1 MAGNLHAVTT
11 ITYTNQTIQTYTA
24 RIAMEHESIA
34 FSFFLIFSGAAVLAS
49 IALYTRQPLLVAYIA
64 LGALL
69 GPYGF
74 AFITNTDLLTDIS
87 KIGIIFLLFLLGLDM
102 QPKNMLLML
111 KKATFVALTSSTLF
125 AGIGYGLAALFGFNQ
140 MECLVIGIAMM
151 FSSTIIGIK
160 LLPTTVLHHRHTGEL
175 VVGLLLLQDLIA
187 IFVLLV
193 LYTNETG
200 EASLNQYLWAIA
212 SLPILIGVAFV
223 FVKYILLPLIQ
234 RFDHFQEY
242 IFLIAIGWCLGLA
255 ELAEIMGLSSE
266 IGAFIAGVAVA
277 TSPIAQFI
285 AISLKP
291 LRDFF
296 LILFFFSIGA
306 GLNLGLLGDVIVP
319 AVLLAALVLA
329 VKPVAFRFLL
339 ARISETNTLAWEI
352 GFRLGQISE
361 FSLLIAYIA
370 ASIALIGERA
380 SVLIQATA
388 ILTFLASS
396 YLVVFRYPT
405 PIGLSDD
412 LRRD

>member
-1 MAGNLHAVTT
+1 MA
-11 ITYTNQTIQTYTA
+11 
-24 RIAMEHESIA
+24 EHGTIA

-69 GPYGF
+69 GPFGF
-74 AFITNTDLLTDIS
+74 EFITNTDLLTDIS
-87 KIGIIFLLFLLGLDM
+87 HIGIIFLLFLLGLDM
-102 QPKNMLLML
+102 QPKNMIIML
-111 KKATFVALTSSTLF
+111 KKATFVALISSAVF
-125 AGIGYGLAALFGFNQ
+125 AGLGYGLAQLFGFTH
-140 MECLVIGIAMM
+140 MESLVIGIAMM

-175 VVGLLLLQDLIA
+175 VVGMLLLQDLIA

-193 LYTNETG
+193 LYANETG
-200 EASLNQYLWAIA
+200 DASASQYLLAIV
-212 SLPILIGVAFV
+212 SLPVLIGIAVV
-223 FVKYILLPLIQ
+223 FVKYVLLPLIQ
-234 RFDHFQEY
+234 RFDRFQEY

-255 ELAEIMGLSSE
+255 ELAEVMGLSSE
-266 IGAFIAGVAVA
+266 IGAFIAGIAVA

-306 GLNLGLLGDVIVP
+306 GFNLGLVGEIMIP
-319 AVLLAALVLA
+319 AILLAALVM
-329 VKPVAFRFLL
+329 VIKPVTFRLL
-339 ARISETNTLAWEI
+339 LSRISETNELAWEI

-370 ASIALIGERA
+370 TSIALIGERA

-405 PIGLSDD
+405 PIAISDD